1 MAEVVSDAALSILF
15 REARSYNDW
24 AAEPITQAQIEAIYE
39 LAKWGPTAANANP
52 ARFVWVASEG
62 AKQRLA
68 PHLSEGNR
76 AKSMKA
82 SAVVI
87 IGYDL
92 DFPEMMPRL
101 FPHAPT
107 ARFWFADMVEREKGA
122 LRNSSLQGAYLLMAA
137 RALGWDTGP
146 MSGFDNAAVDADF
159 FAGTN
164 IKSNFVM
171 SIGRGTQERLF
182 GRLPRLDFAEANTVL

>member
-1 MAEVVSDAALSILF
+1 MALPLPDSALDTLF
-15 REARSYNDW
+15 RDARTYNDW
-24 AAEPITQAQIEAIYE
+24 APEAITPAQIQAIYD
-39 LAKWGPTAANANP
+39 LARLGPTAANASP
-52 ARFVWVASEG
+52 ARFVWVVSEA

-87 IGYDL
+87 IGEDL
-92 DFPEMMPRL
+92 DFPDLMPKL
-101 FPHAPT
+101 FPQAPD
-107 ARFWFADMVEREKGA
+107 ARHWFNDPAMREESA
-122 LRNSSLQGAYLLMAA
+122 FRNSSLQGAYLLMAA

-146 MSGFDNAAVDADF
+146 LSGFDNAALDADV
-159 FAGTN
+159 FAGTRV
-164 IKSNFVM
+164 KSNFVM

-182 GRLPRLDFAEANTVL
+182 PRLPRLDFDEANQIL